1 METLKTV
8 ILSHYQ
14 ECYMWVFL
22 NQLDQELKVAQQ
34 QWRVHRRDLER
45 HNLERHKLERHHLER
60 HHLERHHLE
69 RHNLE

>member
-8 ILSHYQ
+8 VPSHDQ

-34 QWRVHRRDLER
+34 KGGSILFFFE
-45 HNLERHKLERHHLER
+45 NFKLPHVACAQGGCKNHL
-60 HHLERHHLE
+60 
-69 RHNLE
+69 